1 MRIPLVNAIEQIFV
15 CERREGDLIA
25 DFQLPIVDLNR
36 AAAPT
41 PPFGGHSFGPSMN
54 NDPTS
59 YLACIEEELKRFQ
72 GTWKQ
77 IAYERDGVTEPL
89 DEQGW
94 DPIATFT
101 AEEFVVTLA
110 DGSIPIKGT
119 YRIDPT
125 RNPKIVDWTDT
136 IGEDAGKTLLAIYA
150 LQDDRLIFCAAYP
163 GLERPTEFR
172 TQPGQVMRV
181 FQREAGLSKRR

>member
-1 MRIPLVNAIEQIFV
+1 
-15 CERREGDLIA
+15 
-25 DFQLPIVDLNR
+25 
-36 AAAPT
+36 
-41 PPFGGHSFGPSMN
+41 MN

-59 YLACIEEELKRFQ
+59 HLACIAEELKRFQ

-94 DPIATFT
+94 DPITTFI

-119 YRIDPT
+119 YRIDPS

-136 IGEDAGKTLLAIYA
+136 IGEDATNSSAINV
-150 LQDDRLIFCAAYP
+150 
-163 GLERPTEFR
+163 
-172 TQPGQVMRV
+172 VM
-181 FQREAGLSKRR
+181 GS

>member
-1 MRIPLVNAIEQIFV
+1 
-15 CERREGDLIA
+15 
-25 DFQLPIVDLNR
+25 
-36 AAAPT
+36 
-41 PPFGGHSFGPSMN
+41 MN
-54 NDPTS
+54 NDRTS

-94 DPIATFT
+94 DPITTFT
-101 AEEFVVTLA
+101 AEKFVVTLA

-172 TQPGQVMRV
+172 TRPGQVMRV

>member
-1 MRIPLVNAIEQIFV
+1 MNN
-15 CERREGDLIA
+15 
-25 DFQLPIVDLNR
+25 LPISSSD
-36 AAAPT
+36 
-41 PPFGGHSFGPSMN
+41 
-54 NDPTS
+54 D
-59 YLACIEEELKRFQ
+59 IEEELKRFQ

-77 IAYERDGVTEPL
+77 IAYERDGVKEPL

-94 DPIATFT
+94 DPITTFT

-119 YRIDPT
+119 YRIDPA
-125 RNPKIVDWTDT
+125 RNPKTVDWADT

-150 LQDDRLIFCAAYP
+150 LEDDRLIFCAAYP

-172 TQPGQVMRV
+172 TQPGQVLRV
-181 FQREAGLSKRR
+181 FQREEAKAKGKR

>member
-1 MRIPLVNAIEQIFV
+1 MSEWKATSRDGIEK
-15 CERREGDLIA
+15 
-25 DFQLPIVDLNR
+25 
-36 AAAPT
+36 
-41 PPFGGHSFGPSMN
+41 
-54 NDPTS
+54 
-59 YLACIEEELKRFQ
+59 ELKRFE

-77 IAYERDGVTEPL
+77 IGYERDGVTEPL

-94 DPIATFT
+94 DPITTFT

-125 RNPKIVDWTDT
+125 RNPKTVDWMDT

-150 LQDDRLIFCAAYP
+150 IQEDRLMFCAAYP

-172 TQPGQVMRV
+172 TRPGQVLRI
-181 FQREAGLSKRR
+181 FKRENQAGKQK